1 MCVHLWG
8 VLFNGMA
15 NENINGKP
23 DTARSYRTNII
34 DDNAVISLN
43 LKWLGQIIILV
54 GALVYGYWRVE
65 SRIGSLEQRMADANE
80 QISDLVSRHIEDEQE
95 RFTRMEEELNWYQK
109 ELSLNLNPLNWR
121 KKKKK

>member
-1 MCVHLWG
+1 
-8 VLFNGMA
+8 MA
-15 NENINGKP
+15 NENVNGKP

-54 GALVYGYWRVE
+54 GALVYGYWRIE
-65 SRIGSLEQRMADANE
+65 SRIGNLEQRMADANE
-80 QISDLVSRHIEDEQE
+80 QISDLVSRHIVDEQE